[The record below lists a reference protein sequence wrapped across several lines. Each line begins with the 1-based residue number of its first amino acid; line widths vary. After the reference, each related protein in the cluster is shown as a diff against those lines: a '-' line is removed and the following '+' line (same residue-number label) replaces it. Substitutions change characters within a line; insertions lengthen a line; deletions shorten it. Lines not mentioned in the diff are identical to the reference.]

1 MSIDLIKKLR
11 EETGVGISECK
22 DALDKSQ
29 GNIEKAKEIL
39 KKKGKEIAAN
49 KSMRQAQQGLIDSYI
64 HSNGKVGVL
73 VEIKCESD
81 FVAKSDKF
89 KDFSHQIAMQIAAM
103 NPLYIDEK
111 DISSEIIEKEKEI
124 YRDQIKDSDKPEEVI
139 QKIVDGKLEKWYAE
153 VVLLNQKWIK
163 GDKKTIRDLVD
174 GLISQ
179 LGEKIEISRFVRFEI

>member
-11 EETGVGISECK
+11 EETGIGLSECK
-22 DALDKSQ
+22 DALEKSQ
-29 GNIEKAKEIL
+29 GDIEKAKEIL

-73 VEIKCESD
+73 IEIKCESD
-81 FVAKSDKF
+81 FVAKSDNF
-89 KDFSHQIAMQIAAM
+89 KDFSRQVAMQIAAM
-103 NPLYIDEK
+103 NPLYVDEQ
-111 DISSEIIEKEKEI
+111 DVPSEVIEKEKEI
-124 YRDQIKDSDKPEEVI
+124 YRDQMKDSDKPEEIV
-139 QKIVDGKLEKWYAE
+139 QKIIDGKLEKWYAE

-163 GDKKTIRDLVD
+163 DDKKTIRDLVND
-174 GLISQ
+174 LISQ

>member
-11 EETGVGISECK
+11 EETGIGISECK
-22 DALDKSQ
+22 EALEKSQ
-29 GNIEKAKEIL
+29 GDIEKAKEVL

-73 VEIKCESD
+73 IEIKCESD

-89 KDFSHQIAMQIAAM
+89 QDLARQIAMQIAAM
-103 NPLYIDEK
+103 NPLYIGEEE
-111 DISSEIIEKEKEI
+111 ISDEIIKKEKEI
-124 YRDQIKDSDKPEEVI
+124 YLEQMKDSDKPEEI
-139 QKIVDGKLEKWYAE
+139 TQKIVEGKLEKWYSE

-163 GDKKTIRDLVD
+163 DDKKTIKDMVNDLT
-174 GLISQ
+174 SQ